1 MLKNYFKIAFRNL
14 IRKKV
19 FSFINIFG
27 LAIGMACTILI
38 LLWVQDELSYDNFNK
53 NGDNIYRVL
62 FQSNNRAEGIWGTSP
77 GLLAPEA
84 KKEIPEIVDAA
95 RIMKRP
101 RMVIKA
107 IGESKNQP
115 AFYEDN
121 YYLVDPSLFK
131 MFTLPF
137 LEGNAETALNNGIVI
152 TRSIALKYFGTTDA
166 LGKRLNVNNWFDVT
180 ITGVIKDIPEN
191 SHFNFDMFTRLE
203 DLRQFF
209 PGGFTWSNA
218 IHQTYIQVA
227 PNSNSEIV
235 AKKLTRLINEN
246 NPIALRRHVK
256 ITLQPLRD
264 IYLDA
269 VVQGTTVKQGDIRYV
284 YIFSLIAFL
293 ILFIGCINF
302 VNLSTAHAA
311 ARARSIGMLKII
323 GANRGNLIKQIWGE
337 SIFLS
342 FLAAFLAVLIVELT
356 LPTFNSF
363 TGKDLTLL
371 DNHLSHL
378 LIFLLLVI
386 ITGFVAGAFPAI
398 YFSNFK
404 PMQAFRNKWIS
415 SGTGGLR
422 KGLVITQFVTS
433 IFLIIV
439 TLVITDQLNFMRNQK
454 LGFKK
459 DNIVCLPVKANV
471 ASHYQ
476 SFRNEL
482 LRQRNIINVGIK
494 NSPTTEAVNNTKPW
508 WEGEDPNK
516 EFISEIDEVDYNFI
530 NTLGLKII
538 EGRNFS
544 EKFPTDL
551 SKAFIINEEATRE
564 MGLRNPVGT
573 RLKTADKD
581 GFIIGVV
588 KDAKFKSLKEPIKPI
603 IFNLTN
609 NFADDGM
616 NLFGVIYISI
626 KPGEVPQTIKDI
638 KKTWAKFNPGYPF
651 EYHFLDETYN
661 NLYQSEARLA
671 DIFGTFTSLA
681 LFVTVLGLFGLALFM
696 TEQRTKEIGIRKVL
710 GASIMD
716 ILSLLSS
723 SFTKWLIIAN
733 IIAWPVAWFAMT
745 KWLQSY
751 AYHINISFL
760 TFFIA
765 GAMTLIITLFTIS
778 LITIKAAIKNPV
790 ESLRYE

>member
-27 LAIGMACTILI
+27 LAIGIACTILI
-38 LLWVQDELSYDNFNK
+38 LLWVQDELSYDNFHKNK
-53 NGDNIYRVL
+53 DNIYRVL
-62 FQSNNRAEGIWGTSP
+62 YESDIRSDGIWGTSP

-84 KKEIPEIVDAA
+84 KKVIPEIIDAA
-95 RIMKRP
+95 RMLKRP
-101 RMVIKA
+101 RMVMKA

-137 LEGNAETALNNGIVI
+137 LKGNPETALDNGMVI
-152 TRSIALKYFGTTDA
+152 TKSIALKYFGTTDV

-203 DLRQFF
+203 DLKKYF

-218 IHQTYIQVA
+218 IHQTYVQLA
-227 PNSNSEIV
+227 PNSKSEIV
-235 AKKLTRLINEN
+235 VKKLTDLNNEN
-246 NPIALRRHVK
+246 NQIAQRHHIK
-256 ITLQPLRD
+256 ISLQPLQD

-269 VVQGTTVKQGDIRYV
+269 GVQGTTVKQGDKRYV
-284 YIFSLIAFL
+284 YIFSIIALL

-302 VNLSTAHAA
+302 VNLSTAHTA

-323 GANRGNLIKQIWGE
+323 GANRSNLIKQIWGE

-342 FLAAFLAVLIVELT
+342 FLAAFLALLMVEIT
-356 LPTFNSF
+356 LPVFNNF
-363 TGKDLTLL
+363 TGKDLTLTG
-371 DNHLSHL
+371 NNLSHL
-378 LIFLLLVI
+378 FIFFFLVI
-386 ITGFVAGAFPAI
+386 ITGLVAGAFPAI

-404 PMQAFRNKWIS
+404 PIQAYRNKWIS
-415 SGTGGLR
+415 SSAGGLR
-422 KGLVITQFVTS
+422 KGLVISQFVAA

-439 TLVITDQLNFMRNQK
+439 TLVITNQLNFLRNQK

-459 DNIVCLPVKANV
+459 DNIVCLPVKADV

-482 LRQRNIINVGIK
+482 IKQRNINNIGIK
-494 NSPTTEAVNNTKPW
+494 NSITTQAINNTTAW
-508 WEGEDPNK
+508 WDGKDPNK
-516 EFISEIDEVDYNFI
+516 EFVSEIDEVDCNFI
-530 NTLGLKII
+530 NTLGLKVI

-544 EKFPTDL
+544 EKYPTDL
-551 SKAFIINEEATRE
+551 SRAFIINEEAARE
-564 MGLRNPVGT
+564 MELKNPVGT
-573 RLKTADKD
+573 HIKAWDKD

-588 KDAKFKSLKEPIKPI
+588 KDANFKSLKEPIRPM
-603 IFNLTN
+603 IFHLTN
-609 NFADDGM
+609 NFSDDVM

-626 KPGEVPQTIKDI
+626 KPDEVPKTLKAIKD
-638 KKTWAKFNPGYPF
+638 TWEKFNPGYPF
-651 EYHFLDETYN
+651 EYIFLDETYN
-661 NLYQSEARLA
+661 NLYQSEEKLA

-681 LFVTVLGLFGLALFM
+681 LFVTFLGLFGLALFM

-710 GASIMD
+710 GASVID

-733 IIAWPVAWFAMT
+733 VIAWPAAWFAMT
-745 KWLQSY
+745 KWLHSY
-751 AYHINISFL
+751 AYHIDISFL

-765 GAMTLIITLFTIS
+765 GSITLIITLLTIS
-778 LITIKAAIKNPV
+778 LITIKAAVANPV